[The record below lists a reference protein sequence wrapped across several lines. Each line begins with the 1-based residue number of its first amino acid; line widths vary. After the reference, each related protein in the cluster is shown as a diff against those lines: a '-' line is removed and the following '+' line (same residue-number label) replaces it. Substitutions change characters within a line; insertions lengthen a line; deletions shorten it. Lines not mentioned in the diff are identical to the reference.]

1 MGTFNFVF
9 CYIFK
14 ADKKRIAMENLAAF
28 LAGTVIFITYM
39 FFLLRMIYRQH
50 KIQEENEIKIV
61 HISKN
66 NRGEEKIAS

>member
-1 MGTFNFVF
+1 
-9 CYIFK
+9 
-14 ADKKRIAMENLAAF
+14 MENLAAF

-66 NRGEEKIAS
+66 NQVEEKIAS